1 MDPAALLVFAVA
13 LLVGAASPGPGLAAI
28 VARVLARGRAGAFAF
43 TAGVAFGDLVWLA
56 AAVWGLAAL
65 AQSFHGL
72 FLAVKWAG
80 VGYLLLLAWRMWRA
94 PAEVA
99 AAAPAPRAE
108 RPLTLALAG
117 LAVALGNPK
126 VMVFYLALLPT
137 LLDLRGVTLLGWA
150 ELSAVAAL
158 VLALVFSAYVLL
170 ALRARALFAAPDRLA
185 RLNRASALAMAGAAG
200 WAASR

>member
-80 VGYLLLLAWRMWRA
+80 VGYLLLLAWRM
-94 PAEVA
+94 
-99 AAAPAPRAE
+99 
-108 RPLTLALAG
+108 
-117 LAVALGNPK
+117 
-126 VMVFYLALLPT
+126 
-137 LLDLRGVTLLGWA
+137 
-150 ELSAVAAL
+150 
-158 VLALVFSAYVLL
+158 
-170 ALRARALFAAPDRLA
+170 
-185 RLNRASALAMAGAAG
+185 
-200 WAASR
+200 

>member
-1 MDPAALLVFAVA
+1 MDPVALAVFAAA

-28 VARVLARGRAGAFAF
+28 VARVLARGRTGAFAF

-80 VGYLLLLAWRMWRA
+80 VAYLLLLAWRMWRA
-94 PAEVA
+94 PVEIAA
-99 AAAPAPRAE
+99 AAAPRAE
-108 RPLTLALAG
+108 HPLALALAG
-117 LAVALGNPK
+117 LAVTLGNPK

-137 LLDLRGVTLLGWA
+137 LIDLRQVTLLGWA
-150 ELSAVAAL
+150 ELSAVTAL

-170 ALRARALFAAPDRLA
+170 ALRARALFAAPERLA
-185 RLNRASALAMAGAAG
+185 RINRASALAMAGAAG
-200 WAASR
+200 WAALR

>member
-1 MDPAALLVFAVA
+1 MDPAALVVFAAA

-94 PAEVA
+94 PAEIA
-99 AAAPAPRAE
+99 AAAAPRAE

-137 LLDLRGVTLLGWA
+137 LIDLRGMTLLGWA
-150 ELSAVAAL
+150 ELSAVTAL
-158 VLALVFSAYVLL
+158 VLGLVFSAYVLL
-170 ALRARALFAAPDRLA
+170 ALRARTLFAAPERLA